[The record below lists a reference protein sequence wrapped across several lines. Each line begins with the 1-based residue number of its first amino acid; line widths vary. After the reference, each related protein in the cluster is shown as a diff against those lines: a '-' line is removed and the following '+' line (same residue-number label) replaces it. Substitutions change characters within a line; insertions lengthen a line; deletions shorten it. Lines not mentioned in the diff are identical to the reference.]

1 MISSRTLL
9 LLVTVFTSSV
19 LTAAFQSVSPSMR
32 TLCVKPASPT
42 KFTMSSRRQHRPQ
55 VVYSSFSAVPPEQNE
70 VENPLEVEEGVEM
83 ESTRELTLL
92 DRIKQGF
99 RPKDDGLS
107 FRQRLGKMGLAALLS
122 YGWVSNMSY
131 SVTVSLAWYIS
142 SRKVRQTDRNE
153 FACKVCT
160 VVDSQFAL
168 FIFAPFLTFP
178 LRARMFRQTGLSP
191 LAPGQWKPFLAV
203 YAGFFVFNNIIRP
216 VRLAV
221 AVVVS
226 PYFDRFINGIQNRL
240 QVSRGIA
247 IASTVILVNLFG
259 TIAFM
264 SAGIL
269 LAGAAA
275 GVPVFAPKLLV

>member
-1 MISSRTLL
+1 
-9 LLVTVFTSSV
+9 
-19 LTAAFQSVSPSMR
+19 
-32 TLCVKPASPT
+32 
-42 KFTMSSRRQHRPQ
+42 
-55 VVYSSFSAVPPEQNE
+55 
-70 VENPLEVEEGVEM
+70 
-83 ESTRELTLL
+83 
-92 DRIKQGF
+92 
-99 RPKDDGLS
+99 
-107 FRQRLGKMGLAALLS
+107 
-122 YGWVSNMSY
+122 
-131 SVTVSLAWYIS
+131 
-142 SRKVRQTDRNE
+142 
-153 FACKVCT
+153 
-160 VVDSQFAL
+160 
-168 FIFAPFLTFP
+168 
-178 LRARMFRQTGLSP
+178 MFRQTGLSP

-247 IASTVILVNLFG
+247 IGSTVILVNLFG